1 MTYKSLYTRV
11 KVDVPLLFQCIDI
24 YSILTAS
31 RPPLQLRNCGLLI
44 HVVSY
49 IPHARIL
56 YLYIMFVFVMF
67 AQPTPIYSDLSRLDD
82 FGRHI
87 VLPRSLNI
95 ISPTAAPLYIRTVL
109 CILHNILYRN
119 NRLKIIQVYAI
130 VIRNNHYYYYK

>member
-1 MTYKSLYTRV
+1 MYKSLYESESRCSASV
-11 KVDVPLLFQCIDI
+11 SVYIGI
-24 YSILTAS
+24 YNILTAS
-31 RPPLQLRNCGLLI
+31 RPPQLLRNCGLLI

-87 VLPRSLNI
+87 VPRCLNI
-95 ISPTAAPLYIRTVL
+95 ISPTAAPLRPAVYSHSIKYIAQ
-109 CILHNILYRN
+109 Y
-119 NRLKIIQVYAI
+119 IIS
-130 VIRNNHYYYYK
+130 